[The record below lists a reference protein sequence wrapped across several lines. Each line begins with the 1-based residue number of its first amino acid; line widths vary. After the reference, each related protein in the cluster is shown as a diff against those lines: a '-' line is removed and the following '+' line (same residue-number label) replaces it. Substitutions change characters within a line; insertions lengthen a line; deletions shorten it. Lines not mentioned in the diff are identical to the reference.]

1 MLTRL
6 SWMQLVKSFY
16 LLSVH
21 LRCWGREAYVLWRNK
36 FTSKWK
42 RLRCWNSQKDNNL
55 LFRNT
60 YKKTKLSAI
69 SRAKTS
75 NKYFFKYIFSGNY
88 EIISS
93 LRRLLGHF
101 SVAKVQEV
109 KDCPCYTA
117 LFFILS
123 PKLIIFSLC
132 VIYLG
137 RISHKVKRT
146 RSISWVFLESSS

>member
-1 MLTRL
+1 M
-6 SWMQLVKSFY
+6 
-16 LLSVH
+16 
-21 LRCWGREAYVLWRNK
+21 
-36 FTSKWK
+36 
-42 RLRCWNSQKDNNL
+42 
-55 LFRNT
+55 
-60 YKKTKLSAI
+60 SAI

-109 KDCPCYTA
+109 KDCPCHTA

-123 PKLIIFSLC
+123 PKLIVFFTCIVRVESLIKLKKLVPFIEFFLNLQVKGQPHRC
-132 VIYLG
+132 LDLVHLEISLLIDSSHSFMNIVTRVIDSQQVTESF
-137 RISHKVKRT
+137 I
-146 RSISWVFLESSS
+146 LELILINKFEELHLSSSFP